1 MAATYGM
8 VEYAPSAAAIIP
20 DMSAMF
26 IGLIITE
33 SAKIET
39 GLEGWSNLVR
49 LAGTNQSLCTKKT
62 RHIVWS
68 ISWQGRQFDNIT
80 FEDEL
85 DFDVSEIDQIFDNSD
100 EETK

>member
-68 ISWQGRQFDNIT
+68 ISWQGIVLDNQTFDV
-80 FEDEL
+80 EL
-85 DFDVSEIDQIFDNSD
+85 DFSLPELGQLYDVV
-100 EETK
+100 K